1 MSGKGK
7 QNDLP
12 VEFGVFDRQTH
23 TDQHLRKLPHWF
35 QPGVA
40 MFITFRTKDS
50 MPKAV
55 VKTWRDEI
63 LQWMLKEGLAQPGLE
78 ISDQWDELPD
88 IDSIPQNLRAKFYK
102 LKSQGWHRRLDQCHG
117 SCVLRDPILAHIVSD
132 TLKFFDGDR
141 YDLASFIVMPNHV
154 HILVQFRDDVSLTK
168 QTESWLRFSARQIN
182 EQLNQTGPFWQ
193 SELFDHLVRSD
204 EQFVY
209 LSDYVRNNPT
219 KAGLKEGEYLLYER

>member
-1 MSGKGK
+1 MSENQK
-7 QNDLP
+7 QDESA
-12 VEFGVFDRQTH
+12 VEFGVFDRQAQ

-35 QPGVA
+35 QPNVA
-40 MFITFRTKDS
+40 TFITFRTKDS

-55 VKTWRDEI
+55 IKAWREEI
-63 LQWMLKEGLAQPGLE
+63 SQWLLQKGLE
-78 ISDQWDELPD
+78 NSDEWDELPGV
-88 IDSIPQNLRAKFYK
+88 DSIPQNLRAKFYK

-117 SCVLRDPILAHIVSD
+117 NCVLRDPALALIVSD

-154 HILVQFRDDVSLTK
+154 HVLVQFRHNVSLAK

-193 SELFDHLVRSD
+193 SKPFDHLVRSN
-204 EQFVY
+204 EQFEY
-209 LSDYVRNNPT
+209 LLDYIRSNPK
-219 KAGLKEGEYLLYER
+219 KAGLKEGEYLLHERK

>member
-1 MSGKGK
+1 M
-7 QNDLP
+7 
-12 VEFGVFDRQTH
+12 
-23 TDQHLRKLPHWF
+23 
-35 QPGVA
+35 
-40 MFITFRTKDS
+40 
-50 MPKAV
+50 
-55 VKTWRDEI
+55 
-63 LQWMLKEGLAQPGLE
+63 
-78 ISDQWDELPD
+78 
-88 IDSIPQNLRAKFYK
+88 
-102 LKSQGWHRRLDQCHG
+102 DQCHG

-193 SELFDHLVRSD
+193 SEPFDHLVRSD